1 MVSTLSLMFH
11 TYFSHSDPGI
21 PGLTV
26 LHFIVPQRSCV
37 FFACKRMMTHSTAI
51 RTSLWWSGREPA
63 VSLKYVCTLFY
74 EVNTNLFCYFN
85 GGREKLEST
94 CLRGEPVGPDCLGQW
109 QGSSTF
115 ANFKTW
121 DEGVSFSLITCEVLV
136 VPVSWEDEVT
146 YAKCYK
152 ESLALHE
159 CCVGTGRPLYET
171 PLLLFFFLPKS
182 LLFDIFFWNSIVMNT
197 LLS

>member
-11 TYFSHSDPGI
+11 TYFSHSDTGI

-26 LHFIVPQRSCV
+26 LHFIVPHRSCV

-94 CLRGEPVGPDCLGQW
+94 CLRGEPVGPDYLGQW

-121 DEGVSFSLITCEVLV
+121 DEWASVSSPVKCWWYLSLGRMRLRMQN
-136 VPVSWEDEVT
+136 VT
-146 YAKCYK
+146 KR
-152 ESLALHE
+152 ALHSTSA
-159 CCVGTGRPLYET
+159 V
-171 PLLLFFFLPKS
+171 
-182 LLFDIFFWNSIVMNT
+182 
-197 LLS
+197 